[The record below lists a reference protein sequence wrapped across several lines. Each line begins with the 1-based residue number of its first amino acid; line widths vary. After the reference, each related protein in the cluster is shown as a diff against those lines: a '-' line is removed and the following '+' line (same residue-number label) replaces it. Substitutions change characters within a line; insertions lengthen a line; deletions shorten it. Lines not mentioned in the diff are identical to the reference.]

1 MKYYAEVFNWE
12 YMNRFFT
19 ISYTSDIHG
28 FFSDTDYSTGK
39 PHAAGLCRCST
50 LFERDKNSL
59 IIDGGDTLQGSPFT
73 YWYHK
78 QKMDS
83 QYLPAQILN
92 AAGYHFITLGNHDF
106 NYGKAVIE
114 QFVDQLDAVCLCA
127 NVDGIRGVKKTAVV
141 TLENGLRIGLTGVT
155 SHYISKWEPPENIQG
170 LTIRD
175 AFSAAEESLVELKK
189 ADVDVK
195 ICIYHGGFENDP
207 VTGEKLELSDENQG
221 WRICRELDYDILL
234 SGHQH
239 QLIDEACITGTHTCQ
254 PPDKACGFIRLT
266 TECCTEPDGKETVS
280 THSCFVPAGEKADK
294 KLVNILREKEEK
306 ASQWLDL
313 PIGYADTLLK
323 AEKPINMASGGSL
336 IANFFNQVQ
345 LEASGAQ
352 ISVTS
357 LSNNIAG
364 FTKKIKCRDIL
375 VNYPFPN
382 TLKTVLV
389 NRKVLKQALER
400 CAEYFTVLSDGS
412 LTVSETFLKPV
423 EQHFNYDYFSGIEVQ
438 MDVRRPLGQRV
449 TSIRYKGEELE
460 DETELTLCMN
470 SYRASGAGGYPF
482 YTGCRVVK
490 ELNKDISELIMDYV
504 TQHDE
509 IKIDQTKWLKVIGCL
524 SGKPDEYSC

>member
-1 MKYYAEVFNWE
+1 
-12 YMNRFFT
+12 MNRFFT

-106 NYGKAVIE
+106 NYGKTVIE

-195 ICIYHGGFENDP
+195 IC
-207 VTGEKLELSDENQG
+207 K
-221 WRICRELDYDILL
+221 LDYDILL

-239 QLIDEACITGTHTCQ
+239 QLIDEACITGTYTCQ

-364 FTKKIKCRDIL
+364 FKKKIKCRDIL

-470 SYRASGAGGYPF
+470 CYRASGAGGYSF
-482 YTGCRVVK
+482 YTGCRVIK
-490 ELNKDISELIMDYV
+490 ELNKDISELIVDYV

>member
-1 MKYYAEVFNWE
+1 M
-12 YMNRFFT
+12 
-19 ISYTSDIHG
+19 
-28 FFSDTDYSTGK
+28 
-39 PHAAGLCRCST
+39 
-50 LFERDKNSL
+50 
-59 IIDGGDTLQGSPFT
+59 
-73 YWYHK
+73 
-78 QKMDS
+78 
-83 QYLPAQILN
+83 
-92 AAGYHFITLGNHDF
+92 
-106 NYGKAVIE
+106 
-114 QFVDQLDAVCLCA
+114 
-127 NVDGIRGVKKTAVV
+127 
-141 TLENGLRIGLTGVT
+141 
-155 SHYISKWEPPENIQG
+155 
-170 LTIRD
+170 
-175 AFSAAEESLVELKK
+175 
-189 ADVDVK
+189 
-195 ICIYHGGFENDP
+195 
-207 VTGEKLELSDENQG
+207 
-221 WRICRELDYDILL
+221 
-234 SGHQH
+234 
-239 QLIDEACITGTHTCQ
+239 
-254 PPDKACGFIRLT
+254 T

-364 FTKKIKCRDIL
+364 FKKKIKCRDIL

-470 SYRASGAGGYPF
+470 SYRASGAGGYSF
-482 YTGCRVVK
+482 YTGCRVIK
-490 ELNKDISELIMDYV
+490 ELNNDISELIVDYV

-509 IKIDQTKWLKVIGCL
+509 IKIDQTKWLKVVGFL
-524 SGKPDEYSC
+524 SGKSAE